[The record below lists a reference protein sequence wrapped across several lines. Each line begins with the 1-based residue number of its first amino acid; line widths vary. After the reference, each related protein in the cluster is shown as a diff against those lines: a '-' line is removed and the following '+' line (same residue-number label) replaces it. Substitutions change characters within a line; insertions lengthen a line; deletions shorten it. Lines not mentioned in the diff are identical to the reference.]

1 MLLPSVHRSF
11 EVGGL
16 NMVGPPPENPPP
28 IAIIATLTKI
38 PIAASIPEAKNII
51 LFGVI
56 AVTKYMGL

>member
-1 MLLPSVHRSF
+1 
-11 EVGGL
+11 
-16 NMVGPPPENPPP
+16 MVGPPPENPPF

-56 AVTKYMGL
+56 VVTMNQTLKKEYIQ